1 MMTEEQK
8 ILHERLRA
16 EQTKRWSAGST
27 MIDYCVKDCE
37 YVVPLENGG
46 ILEIQKPRIET
57 KFCFGYGFCGQS
69 TEEQEKEAYDSARG
83 AKEHSDYFLSEN
95 LDRSNI
101 DRDLKLL
108 KEGRLETYETPR
120 AAAMKKD
127 PNSNIWY
134 YFFKSEYDISHD
146 DDAKNIVHLT
156 YKDKFELQRGLEIV
170 RNSFLKRLNTYLKKY
185 GTTKLRTW
193 TYLSD

>member
-8 ILHERLRA
+8 ILHERLRT
-16 EQTKRWSAGST
+16 EQTKRWHNQE
-27 MIDYCVKDCE
+27 MIDYCVNDCE

-46 ILEIQKPRIET
+46 ILEINKPRIET
-57 KFCFGYGFCGQS
+57 RFCFGYGYCGMS
-69 TEEQEKEAYDSARG
+69 TEEEEKNASDAARD

-108 KEGRLETYETPR
+108 KEGRLEAYETPR
-120 AAAMKKD
+120 VAVMKKD

-146 DDAKNIVHLT
+146 DDAKGIVHLT
-156 YKDKFELQRGLEIV
+156 DKDKFELQRGLETV

-185 GTTKLRTW
+185 GTSKLRTW

>member
-8 ILHERLRA
+8 ILHERLRT
-16 EQTKRWSAGST
+16 EQTKRWHNQE
-27 MIDYCVKDCE
+27 MIDYCVNDCE

-46 ILEIQKPRIET
+46 ILEINKPRIET
-57 KFCFGYGFCGQS
+57 RFCFGYGYCGMS
-69 TEEQEKEAYDSARG
+69 TEEEEKNASDAARDT
-83 AKEHSDYFLSEN
+83 KEHSDYFLSEN

-120 AAAMKKD
+120 VAVMKKD

-134 YFFKSEYDISHD
+134 YFFKSEYDIGHD
-146 DDAKNIVHLT
+146 DDAKNIVRLT
-156 YKDKFELQRGLEIV
+156 RKDKFELQRGLEIV

-185 GTTKLRTW
+185 GTSKLHTW